1 VAEPYLA
8 DVLDLADQWMTADPA
23 LGPLECRHF
32 FSGAAVYR
40 AGEIVASLTPVG
52 LAFKVSPAVHDD
64 LLSSGEVVPLRYF
77 PNAPIKKDYVLFPEV
92 ASVDAATAARLIMAR
107 S

>member
-1 VAEPYLA
+1 MAEPYLA
-8 DVLDLADQWMTADPA
+8 DVRDLADQWMTADPA

-64 LLSSGEVVPLRYF
+64 LLGSGEVVPLRYF

-92 ASVDAATAARLIMAR
+92 DSVDAATAARLIMAR